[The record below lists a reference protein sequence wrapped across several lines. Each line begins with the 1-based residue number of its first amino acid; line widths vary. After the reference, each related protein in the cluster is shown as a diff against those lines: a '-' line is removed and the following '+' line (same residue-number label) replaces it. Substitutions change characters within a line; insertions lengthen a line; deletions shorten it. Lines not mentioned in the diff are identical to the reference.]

1 MFVVLLFFKEE
12 HLTDIYQENDPFNL
26 PLFRSNNYLENFV
39 LIHIENHDDIKGTII
54 IGPTIHSK
62 DSDDMIIKFQKEF
75 KSNDNIQ
82 ERLAYYQCLSEIKK
96 LH

>member
-1 MFVVLLFFKEE
+1 MLLVSFS
-12 HLTDIYQENDPFNL
+12 LYFNFTPKTL
-26 PLFRSNNYLENFV
+26 QQNL
-39 LIHIENHDDIKGTII
+39 KGTII

-82 ERLAYYQCLSEIKK
+82 ERLAYYQCLSEIKNYIN
-96 LH
+96 